1 MLATG
6 GSSRYRIGPLLAD
19 KEQNM
24 AYKVNYRDIEFNL
37 FDYLQVQ
44 TLGETER
51 FQGFGKDDF
60 SAILSEALKF
70 AQKEIAPLNKAGD
83 DIGCKLEDD
92 KVITPPGYKEA
103 YKKFA
108 ANGFLAMD
116 VPSTYGGSNLPMA
129 ITNACGEFF
138 VGSCIAFS
146 MYPGLSRGA
155 AHLIET
161 FGGDAMA
168 KKYVPNMYSGVWGGT
183 MCLTEPQAGSAVGD
197 ITTSAVKTGDA
208 YKIKGQKIFISSGDH
223 DICEN
228 IIHLVLARV
237 EGDPAGT
244 KGISLF
250 VVPKFRINE
259 DGGVGK
265 ANDVK
270 TVNIEHKMGIKGS
283 STCTLT
289 FGDHDDCIGFLL
301 GQQCKGMSMMFQM
314 MNEARLAVG
323 LQGQSNAAAAYE
335 AALDYSKERTQGG
348 NKLILEYPD
357 VRRMLLTQ
365 KAYAE
370 GMRALLSY
378 SAFQYDLAENLKD
391 EAKRTYA
398 RNRLDLLVPVCKAY
412 CSDMGFKV
420 TELALQ
426 TYGGYGYICE
436 YPVEQYLRD
445 TKIASIYEGTNGIQA
460 LDLIGRKLGIQ
471 GGLLFREFYE
481 ELNAYCGTHQENPA
495 FKSEVANL
503 KKALDDLGQVTMK
516 FGEWAMSKNYDMP
529 QLHAVSYLYNLGDI
543 MVSFLLLDHAMLALK
558 QLEKIW
564 QEKNAGDEA
573 AKSKI
578 CEEDDEAR
586 FLESKVKTARF
597 FNHQILPGTKARSR
611 AILSGDESVFKIRF

>member
-1 MLATG
+1 
-6 GSSRYRIGPLLAD
+6 
-19 KEQNM
+19 M

-37 FDYLQVQ
+37 FDYLGVQ

-51 FQGFGKDDF
+51 FQGYGKDDF
-60 SAILSEALKF
+60 LAILTEALKF

-83 DIGCKLEDD
+83 DIGCKFDGET
-92 KVITPPGYKEA
+92 VTTPPGYKKA
-103 YKKFA
+103 YHQFA

-116 VPSTYGGSNLPMA
+116 VPTTYGGTNLPLT

-138 VGSCIAFS
+138 VGSSIAFS

-155 AHLIET
+155 GHLIET
-161 FGGDAMA
+161 FADEAMA
-168 KKYVPNMYSGVWGGT
+168 QKFVPNMYSGKWGGT

-197 ITTSAVKTGDA
+197 ITTSAVKEGDA

-237 EGDPAGT
+237 EGDPEGT

-250 VVPKFRINE
+250 VVPKFRVGD
-259 DGGVGK
+259 DGSVGER
-265 ANDVK
+265 NDVK

-289 FGDHDDCIGFLL
+289 FGDNDNCIGYLL
-301 GQQCKGMSMMFQM
+301 GKQCKGMSMMFQM

-323 LQGQSNAAAAYE
+323 LQGQAGAAAAYE
-335 AALDYSKERTQGG
+335 AALDYAKERTQFG
-348 NKLILEYPD
+348 KTLILEFPD
-357 VRRMLLTQ
+357 VKRMLLTQ
-365 KAYAE
+365 RAYSE
-370 GMRALLSY
+370 GMRALLNY
-378 SAFQYDLAENLKD
+378 SAFQYDLAENLTD
-391 EAKRTYA
+391 ETKKKYA

-460 LDLIGRKLGIQ
+460 LDLIGRKLGIDN
-471 GGLLFREFYE
+471 GLLFRELYE
-481 ELNAYCGTHQENPA
+481 ELSEFCGKQQDHPA
-495 FKSEVANL
+495 FKEEVTNL
-503 KKALDDLGQVTMK
+503 KKSIDDLGQVTMK
-516 FGEWAMSKNYDMP
+516 FGEWAMSKNFDMP
-529 QLHAVSYLYNLGDI
+529 QLHAVSYLYNLGDV
-543 MVSFLLLDHAMLALK
+543 MVAYLFLDQAILALQK
-558 QLEKIW
+558 LEKIW
-564 QEKNAGDEA
+564 EDKNASDEA
-573 AKSKI
+573 AKSKV
-578 CEEDDEAR
+578 CEEDEEAR
-586 FLESKVKTARF
+586 FLEGKVKTARF
-597 FNHQILPGTKARSR
+597 FNHQILPGTKARSK
-611 AILSGDESVFKIRF
+611 AILSGDDSAFKIRW